1 MPRASVLREM
11 QRIDDLVLTSPHIVC
26 SLQSLTISDP
36 QEKQM
41 SNPWLKKNP
50 LMSMW
55 MSGAN
60 AVMGAARSRATAE
73 GKRQA
78 ATLMSHGTREVAR
91 FWTNALVPSSRK
103 RKKSR

>member
-1 MPRASVLREM
+1 
-11 QRIDDLVLTSPHIVC
+11 
-26 SLQSLTISDP
+26 
-36 QEKQM
+36 M

-73 GKRQA
+73 GERQ
-78 ATLMSHGTREVAR
+78 R
-91 FWTNALVPSSRK
+91 PP
-103 RKKSR
+103 

>member
-1 MPRASVLREM
+1 
-11 QRIDDLVLTSPHIVC
+11 
-26 SLQSLTISDP
+26 
-36 QEKQM
+36 M

-60 AVMGAARSRATAE
+60 TLMGVARSRATAE

-78 ATLMSHGTREVAR
+78 ASMMSQGTKEMTR
-91 FWTNALVPSSRK
+91 FWTNVLMPSSRK